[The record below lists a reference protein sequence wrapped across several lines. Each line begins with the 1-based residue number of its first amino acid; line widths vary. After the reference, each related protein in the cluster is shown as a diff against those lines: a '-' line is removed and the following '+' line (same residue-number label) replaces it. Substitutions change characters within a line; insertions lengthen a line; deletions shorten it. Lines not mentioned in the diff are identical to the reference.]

1 MKTFFIALFFLFEI
15 ILVASQDY
23 HTVAI
28 PGHLDGWEI
37 CSSGLT
43 DYASFSVK
51 LANPNEVVD
60 NTFGVTLTYT
70 GNLVTPFS
78 GQIGNGVFVDVVSY
92 DFQHNVPELACGVL
106 GEVVSYGCDRDVG
119 TRFIS
124 PPARQWCLM
133 IVNPFANAQTVD
145 VAVSFVSSVFAL
157 SKRDDNSL
165 TKLKRDGGFTNVKTT
180 KFSYKRKNNNKR
192 NSRRNLLKKRLI

>member
-28 PGHLDGWEI
+28 PGNLDGWGI
-37 CSSGLT
+37 CSNGLT

-51 LANPNEVVD
+51 LANPHEVTD
-60 NTFGVTLTYT
+60 NTFGTTITYT
-70 GNLVTPFS
+70 GNLETPFS

-92 DFQHNVPELACGVL
+92 DFQHNVPELACGVF
-106 GEVVSYGCDRDVG
+106 GEAVSYGCDRDVG
-119 TRFIS
+119 TGYIS
-124 PPARQWCLM
+124 TARQWCLV
-133 IVNPFANAQTVD
+133 IINPFTNTQEVD

-157 SKRDDNSL
+157 SKRDGNSL
-165 TKLKRDGGFTNVKTT
+165 TKLKRNDVLTSVKTT

-192 NSRRNLLKKRLI
+192 NSRRTLLKKRLI